1 MRCNQDG
8 ERVKAKW
15 FCLIFKLGFLQLI
28 SKPFIILRQS
38 LELALWIVLKQS
50 DLYESK
56 HVAAECSYMIH
67 NPSFKMTTSFAIYL
81 DLELTS
87 LNFDII
93 KFKEYKFSKV
103 CFWYNVKGCQ
113 YMVIY
118 SNERETYL
126 LIDSGY

>member
-15 FCLIFKLGFLQLI
+15 FCCIFKLIFLQLI
-28 SKPFIILRQS
+28 SKNYLILTQS
-38 LELALWIVLKQS
+38 VELVLWIVLKQI

-56 HVAAECSYMIH
+56 HVAVECSYMIL
-67 NPSFKMTTSFAIYL
+67 NPSFKLKTSFAIYL
-81 DLELTS
+81 DLELKS

-93 KFKEYKFSKV
+93 EFKEYKFSKV

-118 SNERETYL
+118 SNECEICL